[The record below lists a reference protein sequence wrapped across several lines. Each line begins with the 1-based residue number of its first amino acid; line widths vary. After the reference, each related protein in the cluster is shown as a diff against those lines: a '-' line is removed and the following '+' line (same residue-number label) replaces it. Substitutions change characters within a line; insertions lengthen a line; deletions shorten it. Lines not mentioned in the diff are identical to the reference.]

1 MTKSLNGCIITTMKT
16 TTTKLWTETKRKLK
30 MIAAMTDELMV
41 EVMDRLATQELERLR
56 KENHDETDSSTGQSR

>member
-1 MTKSLNGCIITTMKT
+1 MKT

-56 KENHDETDSSTGQSR
+56 KENHDETDSSKR